1 MRNLLAPRSFPGA
14 ERIVSVAT
22 GSVQATMQL
31 SAVIAEK
38 IKHKHSQKE
47 SNFPLP
53 SLTSALPPCS
63 RPLEFIQ
70 PLATRAEAWQ
80 AIPGVSEWVMG
91 IIKRGYSLQ
100 FARRPPRFSGVVSTS
115 VQGENARVLRSEVMT
130 LLEKGAIEMVPPAL
144 SESGFYSRYF
154 LVPKKDGGLRPI
166 LDLRRLNHALMRR
179 PFRMITLKQ
188 ILSQIRTEDL
198 FCSLDLKDAYF
209 HIQIAP
215 HHRRFLRF
223 AFEGVAYQY
232 TVLPFG
238 LSLAP
243 RTFTK
248 CMDAALSPLRQMR
261 IRILNYLDDW
271 LILAQSEVELLS
283 HRTLILSHLERLGL
297 RVNFAKSALSP
308 SQRISF
314 LGTVLDSAHMR
325 AVIAPERALAI
336 QKLAATFKSDTA
348 RPLKVFQRML
358 GLMAAASPVL
368 QLGLLRMRP
377 LQRWL
382 KPWVPHNAWRHGRL
396 HIRVNSPDPLEEP
409 TVDGEGRGNG
419 VGPHQKSCHDR
430 RLQHRLGGTVRRQT
444 DLRPLVGD
452 GERLPHQLLG
462 NASSLSSLPVFPAGP
477 NRTPCADSL
486 RQHVRGVLYKSPGRC
501 PLRGVDAPSAEDVED
516 LWQGRSRP
524 FRLQRQHSLP
534 NLLFEGQGRVGPRLA
549 QPPPLCIPPDRPAS
563 TGRQAYQGT
572 GSQGAIGGP
581 LVEEPTLV
589 VRADSATNSSPLDR
603 APETGSP
610 LSGERNNMA
619 PSTRAVGSLHLAAQW
634 EPTGLPEQVLNTI
647 SEARAPSTRRLYA
660 LKWSVFSTWCL
671 NRGENPSTSELAVVL
686 SFLQELLDKG
696 RSHSTLK
703 VFVAA
708 IAAFHAPI
716 AGQSVGRDNSVVHF
730 LKGARRL
737 NPPRPLTV
745 PTWDLPTVL
754 RALKG
759 PPFEPLQSTDLRSL
773 SLKTA
778 LLLALASVKRVETC
792 RRSLLALPAWNSG
805 LTTPRSSW
813 NQGMVTYLRYFQPR
827 SELRSSRSPRFLR
840 LRRTGSY
847 LWYALSEL
855 WESTLSIPPLLG
867 IRNSSLLALVTAPK
881 DIRSRSRDSLSG

>member
-1 MRNLLAPRSFPGA
+1 MF
-14 ERIVSVAT
+14 VAT
-22 GSVQATMQL
+22 GSVQAPMQP
-31 SAVIAEK
+31 SAVIVEK
-38 IKHKHSQKE
+38 IKHSQKK
-47 SNFPLP
+47 SSFPLP

-100 FARRPPRFSGVVSTS
+100 FARRPPHFSGVVSTS
-115 VQGENARVLRSEVMT
+115 VHGENARVLRSEVMT

-188 ILSQIRTEDL
+188 ILSQICTGDW

-248 CMDAALSPLRQMR
+248 CMDAALSPLRQMG

-308 SQRISF
+308 NQRVSF
-314 LGTVLDSAHMR
+314 LGTVLDSARMR
-325 AVIAPERALAI
+325 VVIAPERALAI
-336 QKLAATFKSDTA
+336 QKLVATFKSDTA

-382 KPWVPHNAWRHGRL
+382 KPRVPHNAWRHGRL
-396 HIRVNSPDPLEEP
+396 HIRVNQACVTALTPWKNPRWMEKGVAMGLVHTRKVVTTDASNTGWGALCEGKPTFGHWSKAKKGFHINCLEMLAVCRACQFFLPDLIGRHVLIRSDNMSVVSYINHQGGVSSPSGMGSAQPALA
-409 TVDGEGRGNG
+409 EG
-419 VGPHQKSCHDR
+419 S
-430 RLQHRLGGTVRRQT
+430 T
-444 DLRPLVGD
+444 
-452 GERLPHQLLG
+452 
-462 NASSLSSLPVFPAGP
+462 PAGQTEP
-477 NRTPCADSL
+477 RSGYVISE
-486 RQHVRGVLYKSPGRC
+486 QC
-501 PLRGVDAPSAEDVED
+501 PLRGVDAPSAGGSEDLED

-524 FRLQRQHSLP
+524 FRLQRQLSLP

-563 TGRQAYQGT
+563 TGRQACQGT

-581 LVEEPTLV
+581 LVKEPTLV
-589 VRADSATNSSPLDR
+589 VRADSATDSSPLAR

-619 PSTRAVGSLHLAAQW
+619 PSTRAVGSLHLAAQR
-634 EPTGLPEQVLNTI
+634 EPTGLPE
-647 SEARAPSTRRLYA
+647 R
-660 LKWSVFSTWCL
+660 VF
-671 NRGENPSTSELAVVL
+671 
-686 SFLQELLDKG
+686 K
-696 RSHSTLK
+696 H
-703 VFVAA
+703 
-708 IAAFHAPI
+708 
-716 AGQSVGRDNSVVHF
+716 HF
-730 LKGARRL
+730 
-737 NPPRPLTV
+737 
-745 PTWDLPTVL
+745 
-754 RALKG
+754 
-759 PPFEPLQSTDLRSL
+759 
-773 SLKTA
+773 
-778 LLLALASVKRVETC
+778 
-792 RRSLLALPAWNSG
+792 
-805 LTTPRSSW
+805 
-813 NQGMVTYLRYFQPR
+813 
-827 SELRSSRSPRFLR
+827 
-840 LRRTGSY
+840 
-847 LWYALSEL
+847 
-855 WESTLSIPPLLG
+855 
-867 IRNSSLLALVTAPK
+867 
-881 DIRSRSRDSLSG
+881 